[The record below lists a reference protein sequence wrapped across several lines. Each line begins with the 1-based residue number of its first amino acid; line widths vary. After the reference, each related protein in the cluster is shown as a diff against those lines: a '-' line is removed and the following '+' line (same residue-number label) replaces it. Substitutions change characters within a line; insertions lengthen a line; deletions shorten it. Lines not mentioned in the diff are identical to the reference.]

1 MDDVVKDLQD
11 NAQQLPRDDRQRLG
25 QLVMEWEEQHGAEMK
40 QVAPAP
46 RPTPEP
52 VAMMPVTS
60 GSAQQQPQLSPML
73 FKTRFL
79 DPSKL
84 PDIVRPVEPPI
95 RCSKCGNLSPRS
107 TLACPTCGQSLQSNV
122 VTTRVLDEP
131 AQAKRNAVDS
141 AYFGVT
147 STLLIQIRGLK
158 NSLEAYPRDRLLVG
172 RNGPLSQVKVNLD
185 LTPYNGESLGV
196 SRLHAEI
203 RFTKNTLALID
214 LESDNGTFVNEARLF
229 PHEVR
234 VLRNG
239 DDVRFGKLGVKF
251 TFKH

>member
-11 NAQQLPRDDRQRLG
+11 SAQQLPRDDRRRLG
-25 QLVMEWEEQHGAEMK
+25 ELVMEWEEQHGTETK
-40 QVAPAP
+40 QTASAP
-46 RPTPEP
+46 RSIPEP
-52 VAMMPVTS
+52 VTMMSVTS
-60 GSAQQQPQLSPML
+60 RSGPQQPQPSPTL

-107 TLACPTCGQSLQSNV
+107 TLACPTCGQALQSNV
-122 VTTRVLDEP
+122 ITTRNLDEA
-131 AQAKRNAVDS
+131 AQARKSAVDP
-141 AYFGVT
+141 AYFSAT
-147 STLLIQIRGLK
+147 STLIILIRGLK
-158 NSLEAYPRDRLLVG
+158 SGLEAYPRDRLLVG

-185 LTPYNGESLGV
+185 LTPYNGEALGV

-203 RFTKNTLALID
+203 RFIKNTLTLID
-214 LESDNGTFVNEARLF
+214 LESDNGTFVNDVRLY

-234 VLRNG
+234 VLRSG